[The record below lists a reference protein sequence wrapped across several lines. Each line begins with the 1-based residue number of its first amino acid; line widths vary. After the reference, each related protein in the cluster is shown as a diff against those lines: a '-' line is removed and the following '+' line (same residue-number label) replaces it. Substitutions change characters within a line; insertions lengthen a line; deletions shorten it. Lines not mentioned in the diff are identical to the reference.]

1 MQAGDIENQNQP
13 AGENRGNSCYDNSLV
28 CLARWLPC
36 ICGGAEIGIMATIG
50 FIFGQDR
57 ANALSEMIHNLFAC
71 IYNGARA
78 AVIDEQVDENASD
91 LSSEMGDE
99 HPNVAEFARN
109 VDELV
114 VTVVETTRVT
124 VVNIVN
130 GFLARYTPVTP
141 AIRIS
146 IETLCATLA
155 TDIEWLARYGLIN
168 PGARFAVTI
177 LDWNLFIYGMFVTPH
192 NNDNPPPQ
200 EDINEPEVVDPPE
213 EAQGFINRIL
223 RWIYPAYEDY
233 DEYEENNYVAPHTNP
248 DEEGRNIDN
257 PSPQKGVVA
266 NEDGLIAGETI
277 IISQDIQQIPL
288 LLDIENS
295 EQKSENKEIV
305 VGNQI
310 QDNERLIL
318 LLENI
323 FLAWEYMEKWLQEI
337 IIKSTPIQSLLNSEA
352 AKEAIYN
359 PKSAAD
365 NSSQLF
371 IRDLEV
377 NTTNEAEDNVN
388 ERATYAKVSSELID
402 TSLLYDGV
410 KVGICVLPMIMGA
423 SNNLFGDLTSIE

>member
-13 AGENRGNSCYDNSLV
+13 AGENRGNSCYDNSLI

-57 ANALSEMIHNLFAC
+57 ANALSEIIHNLFAY

-78 AVIDEQVDENASD
+78 AVIDEQVDENADD
-91 LSSEMGDE
+91 LDDDMGDE

-109 VDELV
+109 ADELV
-114 VTVVETTRVT
+114 VTAVEATR
-124 VVNIVN
+124 IFAAAILN
-130 GFLARYTPVTP
+130 GFLARYTPITP
-141 AIRIS
+141 AMRIS
-146 IETLCATLA
+146 IETLLATLA
-155 TDIEWLARYGLIN
+155 TDIEWLVRYGVIN
-168 PGARFAVTI
+168 PVARLTVNI
-177 LDWNLFIYGMFVTPH
+177 LDLNHFVYGMFA
-192 NNDNPPPQ
+192 PPRDDDAPPLPQ
-200 EDINEPEVVDPPE
+200 EVIDPPE
-213 EAQGFINRIL
+213 EAPGLLNRIL
-223 RWIYPAYEDY
+223 RSFYPAYED
-233 DEYEENNYVAPHTNP
+233 EYEDEENNYVTPHTNP

-257 PSPQKGVVA
+257 PSPQRGVVA

-277 IISQDIQQIPL
+277 TISEDIQQIHL

-371 IRDLEV
+371 IRDFEV

-410 KVGICVLPMIMGA
+410 KVGICVLPMVMGA
-423 SNNLFGDLTSIE
+423 SNNLFGDLISIE